1 VRAHRRQKRRQRNMQ
16 IMRAALPY
24 IAHAPS
30 SFICTGSHSLCV
42 LAAESSLSAKFCSLC
57 VYVYVFIFP
66 LLAHIRHYFCT
77 SEVYLKKKCHSYP
90 SYYHSLFVFPYC
102 ERESALKW
110 RRRQMDEREWERPQ
124 LSHYMCARAENSF
137 GHDGENNN
145 KFVLQRVKN
154 TLCVCVWEREW
165 VSERV
170 LHTELLKQPRGVL
183 FIFLLLFKSASK
195 VQKLHLSQPLSSPLS
210 SRSDIISSLGWCSC
224 TGWGSIFLRC
234 TDRPAD
240 DWNENKLVVA
250 RCLDFEQ
257 KGSRWLNAIHLHTE
271 AQTHTQQ
278 VRARI

>member
-42 LAAESSLSAKFCSLC
+42 PVAESSLSAKFCSLC

-154 TLCVCVWEREW
+154 TLCVCVRERE
-165 VSERV
+165 SEWASECCTRSCSNNLEAYYLFSSFYSNQPARYKSCISHSPYPLLSALALTSS
-170 LHTELLKQPRGVL
+170 LHSADAPARDGEAFFFGVPAGRPTIEMKINWSSRGVWIL
-183 FIFLLLFKSASK
+183 SK
-195 VQKLHLSQPLSSPLS
+195 KA
-210 SRSDIISSLGWCSC
+210 
-224 TGWGSIFLRC
+224 
-234 TDRPAD
+234 AD
-240 DWNENKLVVA
+240 D
-250 RCLDFEQ
+250 
-257 KGSRWLNAIHLHTE
+257 
-271 AQTHTQQ
+271 
-278 VRARI
+278 